1 MKTIVLIAPPASG
14 KGTQAKLLCE
24 KYKLVHI
31 STGDLLREASTKD
44 DELGSF
50 LKSELQTGKLISD
63 EIINKLL
70 CNRLNQED
78 IKNGFVL
85 DGYPRNINQASS
97 LIDITDK
104 LNISIKNVIYIDV
117 PKEVIIERMQIRLM
131 CSKCGSIYNTLS
143 VKPKNENICDLCNS
157 TLKKRDDDNITVF
170 QIRYDEYMK
179 ETYPLIK
186 YFESKGL
193 LSKVNK
199 TGIQDTFEEI
209 EKIINRGIYDSKE

>member
-117 PKEVIIERMQIRLM
+117 PKEVIIERMQSRLM

-179 ETYPLIK
+179 ET
-186 YFESKGL
+186 F
-193 LSKVNK
+193 N
-199 TGIQDTFEEI
+199 
-209 EKIINRGIYDSKE
+209 